1 MNLVISRILDGV
13 TLAAI
18 LALVSLGLAVI
29 FGLMRVINLAH
40 GDFFT
45 AGLYVIVAL
54 QPVVGFW
61 AAALL
66 SVFIVGVLGVVV
78 QTTLIR
84 WLWRRPLETLL
95 ATWGVGIVIR
105 ELIKLI
111 WGAGYRQVGVPIET
125 QIRIGTFHYSL
136 YRLVLVALALAL
148 AGAVVAVLFK
158 TTFGL
163 RLRAVLDDREIAGT
177 YGVSPER
184 VNVIAFATGAG
195 LAGIAGALMSPL
207 ITVFPEAG
215 LAFLAQA
222 FFVVII
228 GGVGRFAGV
237 FAGALLIG
245 AAATISAAYVSA
257 LFSQVIVLSVA
268 IVMIRFRPQ
277 GIFAAS

>member
-1 MNLVISRILDGV
+1 MNIVVARILDGV

-18 LALVSLGLAVI
+18 LALISLGLAVI

-66 SVFIVGVLGVVV
+66 SAFIVGALGAFV
-78 QTTLIR
+78 QVSLIR
-84 WLWRRPLETLL
+84 WLWERPLETLL

-105 ELIKLI
+105 ELIRLI
-111 WGAGYRQVGVPIET
+111 WGAGFRQVSVPIHA
-125 QIRIGTFHYSL
+125 QIQVGSFHYSV
-136 YRLVLVALALAL
+136 YRLILVALALAL
-148 AGAVVAVLFK
+148 ARAVVAVLFK
-158 TTFGL
+158 TEWGL
-163 RLRAVLDDREIAGT
+163 RLRAVLDDRSTAAAH
-177 YGVSPER
+177 GVNPER

-207 ITVFPEAG
+207 ITVAPLAG
-215 LAFLAQA
+215 LAFLSQA

-228 GGVGRFAGV
+228 GGAGRIAGV
-237 FAGALLIG
+237 FAAAMLIG
-245 AAATISAAYVSA
+245 AVATITAAYVSP
-257 LFSQVIVLSVA
+257 LLSQVIVLSLA
-268 IVMIRFRPQ
+268 IIVMRFRPQ
-277 GIFAAS
+277 GIFAT

>member
-1 MNLVISRILDGV
+1 MSLVLSRVLDGA

-45 AGLYVIVAL
+45 AGLYVIVGL

-61 AAALL
+61 LAAILSGLL
-66 SVFIVGVLGVVV
+66 VGLLGVVM

-84 WLWRRPLETLL
+84 WLWKRPLETLL
-95 ATWGVGIVIR
+95 ATWGAGIVIR

-111 WGAGYRQVGVPIET
+111 WGSGFRQVAVPIHT
-125 QIRIGTFHYSL
+125 QVTIGSFHYSL
-136 YRLVLVALALAL
+136 YRLILVAIAIGLALL
-148 AGAVVAVLFK
+148 VVGVLFK

-184 VNVIAFATGAG
+184 VNVVAFATGAG
-195 LAGIAGALMSPL
+195 LAGVAGALMSPL
-207 ITVFPEAG
+207 VTVFPEAG

-222 FFVVII
+222 FFVVIL
-228 GGVGRFAGV
+228 GGAGRIAGV
-237 FAGALLIG
+237 FAGALIVG
-245 AAATISAAYVSA
+245 GVATVASAYVTP

-268 IVMIRFRPQ
+268 VLVMRFRPQ
-277 GIFAAS
+277 GVFAS